1 MLYLNLNLPKAGL
14 FFSLHLTLTNVVFE
28 SMWKCIIP
36 FFVMPDLT
44 LTNVVFEWHLSDKF
58 EKVSDNLTL
67 TNVVFELV

>member
-44 LTNVVFEWHLSDKF
+44 LTNVVFE
-58 EKVSDNLTL
+58 
-67 TNVVFELV
+67 